1 MSKLR
6 EKYVNKYVAKHIG
19 SVEVTLLLFCLHP
32 SGSGFYMGPNL
43 EKQGGKNRH
52 LGGSCLSIE
61 KRGGGREKI
70 PSKGP
75 FKTVRRG
82 GRNSYLRDL

>member
-6 EKYVNKYVAKHIG
+6 EKYVNKYVVKHIG

-61 KRGGGREKI
+61 KRGGGEKI